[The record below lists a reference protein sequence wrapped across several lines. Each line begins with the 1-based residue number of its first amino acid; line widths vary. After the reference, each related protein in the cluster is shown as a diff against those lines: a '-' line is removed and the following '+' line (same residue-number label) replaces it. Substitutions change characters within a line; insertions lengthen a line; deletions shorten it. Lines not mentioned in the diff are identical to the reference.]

1 MMTQEQY
8 KQAKYDKISYISFI
22 AAETIAQYI
31 ICNRKD
37 NKYLMTRD
45 NAGFGDKRKWCLR
58 FMNIKTG
65 GSTILQLNEKQ
76 PHNCAAQVQE
86 QLPKLLEKIENIL

>member
-8 KQAKYDKISYISFI
+8 KQAKSHKIEDISFI

-31 ICNRKD
+31 ICNRKS

-58 FMNIKTG
+58 FMNIKSG
-65 GSTILQLNEKQ
+65 KSIILHLNKKE
-76 PHNCAAQVQE
+76 PHNWAAQVQE
-86 QLPKLLEKIENIL
+86 QLPELLEKMEN